1 MRQTWTVAR
10 NEFRSYFDH
19 SAAYILVV
27 AFLVLALFLT
37 FRGLY
42 AMEVAT
48 LRGFFGLLPWLFTVF
63 VPAITMRAFAE
74 ERRSGTLE
82 WLVAQPLRETDLLA
96 GKFLGDWL
104 FALVALA
111 GTLPTALGV
120 LAVSKADPGI
130 MVAQYVGAAL
140 LTATMVGI
148 GLFASSVTTN
158 QITAFILGAAI
169 TFVLVLVGLPVVTVG
184 LPPGLGSA
192 AASLSL
198 MSHFNSIVRGVL
210 DLRDV
215 IYFLT
220 AGALF
225 LGVAYFSLMRQR
237 LSAGRGAYRRLRLG
251 TAVLAVGIIVVDL
264 LGGHIHGRLDLTRN
278 HLFTLSRGT
287 DQVLGHLNDVVT
299 IKLFRSS
306 ALPPEVQLTLR
317 DVRDLLSDFRRA
329 SAGKVHVEELDPDKS
344 ETVASQA
351 RSAGVTQ
358 IQFNV
363 MRNNEFQV
371 KRGWLGL
378 AIYYADQHKAIP
390 VIDQANDMEYR
401 LTSLISSMVNPRK
414 PRLAVLTGFGARS
427 VFGFPALQNALHNRY
442 DIRSVN
448 LQADSVP
455 PVISP
460 DSTDVI
466 VLAGP
471 TQPLSP
477 AAIHAI
483 NNFLDAGG
491 AGLFLVGGADVDQQQ
506 GMARPLFTGIDS
518 VLAPRGVRLL
528 HDLVADY
535 RSNEQVSLGRQ
546 GMFSVVAPY
555 PLWPV
560 VTPAGSAVLTQGL
573 SSMTLPWASPLQ
585 ITDSARAKPL
595 WVTTRYGGV
604 YAPGMPISPQML
616 RDPKPSSLGVQVVA
630 AEVVPET
637 AGPSANR
644 TKTPAKGTASAKAPA
659 ATAKAGI
666 GLGSSL
672 AAKQTG
678 TQNPAATPEPGQATT
693 KKTTTTTTAPPA
705 GGRLVVVG
713 DADFLNQNFVQ
724 ANPQNLAFAANAVD
738 WLAQSDALISIR
750 SKDRTPPPLVFQSAA
765 ARNLLKWGNLV
776 GVPLL
781 FVLLGLFRVGTRV
794 ARSRRAWGE
803 I

>member
-1 MRQTWTVAR
+1 MRQAWTVAR

-19 SAAYILVV
+19 AAAYILVV

-42 AMEVAT
+42 AMGVAT

-111 GTLPTALGV
+111 GTLPTAIGV
-120 LAVSKADPGI
+120 LALSKADPGI

-140 LTATMVGI
+140 LAAAMVGI

-169 TFVLVLVGLPVVTVG
+169 TFVLVLIGLPVVTVG
-184 LPPGLGSA
+184 LPPALGNA
-192 AASLSL
+192 AARLSL
-198 MSHFNSIVRGVL
+198 MSHFDSIVRGVL

-220 AGALF
+220 TAAFF
-225 LGVAYFSLMRQR
+225 LAFAYFALMRQR

-251 TAVLAVGIIVVDL
+251 TVVLAVGIVVVDL
-264 LGGHIHGRLDLTRN
+264 LGAHIHGRLDLTRN

-287 DQVLGHLNDVVT
+287 DQVLGNLNDVVT
-299 IKLFRSS
+299 IKLFRS
-306 ALPPEVQLTLR
+306 AELPPEVQLTLR
-317 DVRDLLSDFRRA
+317 DVRDLLSDFKRA
-329 SAGKVHVEELDPDKS
+329 SDGKVHVQVLDPDKS
-344 ETVASQA
+344 EGVAAQA

-427 VFGFPALQNALHNRY
+427 AFGFPALQKALNNRY

-448 LQADSVP
+448 LQTDSTP
-455 PVISP
+455 PVISR

-477 AAIHAI
+477 GAIHAI
-483 NNFLDAGG
+483 NSFLDAGG
-491 AGLFLVGGADVDQQQ
+491 AGLFLVGGIQVDQRQ
-506 GMARPLFTGIDS
+506 GVARPLYTGIDS
-518 VLAPRGVRLL
+518 LLTPRGVRVR

-546 GMFSVVAPY
+546 GVFSVVTPY
-555 PLWPV
+555 PLWPG

-573 SSMTLPWASPLQ
+573 SSMVLPWASPLE

-595 WVTTRYGGV
+595 WVTSKFGGI
-604 YAPGMPISPQML
+604 YAAGMPISPQTMP
-616 RDPKPSSLGVQVVA
+616 DPKPGSLGVQVVA
-630 AEVVPET
+630 VEVMPEGS
-637 AGPSANR
+637 AGKPASQA
-644 TKTPAKGTASAKAPA
+644 KTPAKGTASATVKDPPPA
-659 ATAKAGI
+659 VKKAGI
-666 GLGSSL
+666 GLGG
-672 AAKQTG
+672 ARTG
-678 TQNPAATPEPGQATT
+678 TATKATPTT
-693 KKTTTTTTAPPA
+693 KTPDR
-705 GGRLVVVG
+705 GRLVVVG
-713 DADFLNQNFVQ
+713 DADFLSQNFVQ

-750 SKDRTPPPLVFQSAA
+750 SKDRTPPPLVFQSNA
-765 ARNLLKWGNLV
+765 ARNQLKWGNLV

-794 ARSRRAWGE
+794 SRSRRAWE
-803 I
+803 EV

>member
-1 MRQTWTVAR
+1 MRQAWTVAR

-19 SAAYILVV
+19 AAAYILVV

-42 AMEVAT
+42 AMGVAT

-96 GKFLGDWL
+96 GKFLGDWM

-111 GTLPTALGV
+111 GTLPTAIGV
-120 LAVSKADPGI
+120 LALSKADPGI

-140 LTATMVGI
+140 LTAAMVGI

-169 TFVLVLVGLPVVTVG
+169 TFVLVLMGLPVVTVG
-184 LPPGLGSA
+184 LPPALGSA
-192 AASLSL
+192 VSRLSL
-198 MSHFNSIVRGVL
+198 MSHFQSITRGVL

-225 LGVAYFSLMRQR
+225 LAFAYFALMRQR

-251 TAVLAVGIIVVDL
+251 TVLLAVGIIMVDL
-264 LGGHIHGRLDLTRN
+264 LGAHIHGRLDLTGN

-287 DQVLGHLNDVVT
+287 DQVLGNLNDVVT
-299 IKLFRSS
+299 VKLFRSS
-306 ALPPEVQLTLR
+306 QLPPEVQLTLR
-317 DVRDLLSDFRRA
+317 DVRDLLSDFKRA
-329 SAGKVHVEELDPDKS
+329 SGGKVRVQVLDPDKS
-344 ETVASQA
+344 EAVASQA

-427 VFGFPALQNALHNRY
+427 AFGFPALQNALHNRY

-448 LQADSVP
+448 LQTDSVP
-455 PVISP
+455 PSISR

-483 NNFLDAGG
+483 NGFLDAGG
-491 AGLFLVGGADVDQQQ
+491 AGLFLVGGTTVDQRQ
-506 GMARPLFTGIDS
+506 GVARPLFTGVDS
-518 VLAPRGVRLL
+518 LLAPRGVRLL
-528 HDLVADY
+528 HNLVADY

-546 GMFSVVAPY
+546 GVFSVVAPY

-585 ITDSARAKPL
+585 ITDSARVKPL
-595 WVTTRYGGV
+595 WVTSKYGGV
-604 YAPGMPISPQML
+604 YSPGMPISPQRMP
-616 RDPKPSSLGVQVVA
+616 DPKPGSLGVQVVA
-630 AEVVPET
+630 AEVMSG
-637 AGPSANR
+637 ASAAAPA
-644 TKTPAKGTASAKAPA
+644 KTPAKGDAAATGDPPAPA
-659 ATAKAGI
+659 HAAV
-666 GLGSSL
+666 LG
-672 AAKQTG
+672 
-678 TQNPAATPEPGQATT
+678 GQPT
-693 KKTTTTTTAPPA
+693 KTTPPTKTPMKTKTRTTPPSR
-705 GGRLVVVG
+705 GRLVVVG

-750 SKDRTPPPLVFQSAA
+750 SKDRTPPPLVFQSNA

-781 FVLLGLFRVGTRV
+781 FVLLGLFRVGTR
-794 ARSRRAWGE
+794 AQRSRRVWGE
-803 I
+803 V